1 MKIEFKKALFW
12 LGVMITLTACTSPS
26 LTKEQCLTGNW
37 EAIGYN
43 DGVAGYYPN
52 RINVHQKAC
61 AETGVIPNFTLW
73 EKGRENGLKHYCTVE
88 NAVRLGNSGYA
99 FNNVCLNEQA
109 IDLRNVYNKAYKKYI
124 IRRQLAQDKRTLSQ
138 HKEKLAK
145 LLKGEMLDFKTEKE
159 AREYMLKLQKE
170 ILALEQKIR
179 KAESKK

>member
-43 DGVAGYYPN
+43 DGVAGYYPD
-52 RINVHQKAC
+52 RINVHQEAC
-61 AETGVIPNFTLW
+61 AKTGIIPNFTLW
-73 EKGRENGLKHYCTVE
+73 EKGRENGLKHYCTIE
-88 NAVRLGNSGYA
+88 NATRLGNFGYA
-99 FNNVCLNEQA
+99 FNRVCPNAQTENLQ
-109 IDLRNVYNKAYKKYI
+109 NVYNKAYQKYT

-179 KAESKK
+179 KAERTK